1 MIGTAEL
8 RDEFAVVAA
17 ARHEDSRKLLAF
29 WNARGP
35 DGIVMGRDL
44 PSRAIAALLSHL
56 MVWEPAGDMTDM
68 HVRLAGSAL
77 MRRFPGDL
85 RGRLMSE
92 LFPQQTFAELLRGT
106 KRVIQ
111 SGAPEILDLRVTS
124 GKIERLHLE
133 VVVLP
138 IRSPDRKRSW
148 VLVGAFC
155 FE

>member
-1 MIGTAEL
+1 
-8 RDEFAVVAA
+8 
-17 ARHEDSRKLLAF
+17 
-29 WNARGP
+29 
-35 DGIVMGRDL
+35 
-44 PSRAIAALLSHL
+44 
-56 MVWEPAGDMTDM
+56 
-68 HVRLAGSAL
+68 
-77 MRRFPGDL
+77 
-85 RGRLMSE
+85 MSE